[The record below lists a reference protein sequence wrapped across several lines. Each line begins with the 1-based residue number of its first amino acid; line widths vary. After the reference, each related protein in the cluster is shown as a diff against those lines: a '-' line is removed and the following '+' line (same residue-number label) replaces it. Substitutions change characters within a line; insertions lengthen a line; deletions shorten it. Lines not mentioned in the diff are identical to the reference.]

1 MANRYWVGG
10 SGTWNNTSTTNWA
23 ATSGGASG
31 ASAPTSVDDVFF
43 DANSGATATI
53 TIQATASCRAVNV
66 DKSDIT
72 LLLAGSPT
80 FVGNFTFTQ
89 GTLNLSGNTLTVLRF
104 LNTNANTRTIAFGV
118 AGSIVV
124 TGNNATVV
132 SFQGTGLTLTG
143 SKNIVCNYSGATGTR
158 TFSMSA
164 TGTVETNVPNIF
176 ITAGTDTIASIGRVL
191 TLNFTGFKGTYNSA
205 ATKTIFGGL
214 IFDPGMTITGSAN
227 NHSFAGTSGPY
238 TITTAGLTLD
248 FPLQFS
254 GNGGT
259 WAFSDALTQG
269 ATRNFIVGFSGASG
283 TVQLKAGVTSTVGV
297 FSTSGTLQKY
307 LQSTLAGSQATLS
320 QASGTVNA
328 SNLTIKDINAIGG
341 AAWNAYVDYDNDDA
355 GNNDGW
361 NFGLSPPYATY
372 EPPII
377 IRSFTQPRRF

>member
-10 SGTWNNTSTTNWA
+10 TGAWDNTSTTNWS
-23 ATSGGASG
+23 ATTGGAGG
-31 ASAPTSVDDVFF
+31 ASAPTAADDVFF
-43 DANSGATATI
+43 DASSGTAAI
-53 TIQATASCRAVNV
+53 VTIQASALGRTVNV

-80 FVGNFTFTQ
+80 FANIFTFTQ
-89 GTLNLSGNTLTVLRF
+89 GTLDLAGNTLTALRF
-104 LNTNANTRTIAFGV
+104 STSNSNTRTIAFG

-124 TGNNATVV
+124 TGNAATVV
-132 SFQGTGLTLTG
+132 AFQGSGLTLTG
-143 SKNIVCNYSGATGTR
+143 SKNVVSNYSGATGTR

-164 TGTVETNVPNIF
+164 TGTTEDNVPNIA
-176 ITAGTDTIASIGRVL
+176 ITAGTDTIVGLGRVR
-191 TLNFTGFKGTYNSA
+191 TLDFTGFNGTYNSA
-205 ATKTIFGGL
+205 TTKTLFGGL

-227 NHSFAGTSGPY
+227 NHGFAATTGPF

-269 ATRNFIVGFSGASG
+269 VTRNFIVGASNAAS
-283 TVQLKAGVTSTVGV
+283 TVQLKANATSTVGV
-297 FSTSGTLQKY
+297 FSTSGALQKY
-307 LQSTLAGSQATLS
+307 LQSTLAGSRATLS

-328 SNLTIKDINAIGG
+328 TSLTIQDIAATGG
-341 AAWNAYVDYDNDDA
+341 ATWNAYVDQNNVDA
-355 GNNDGW
+355 GNNTGW
-361 NFGLSPPYATY
+361 NFGLSPTVLAYELPY
-372 EPPII
+372 E